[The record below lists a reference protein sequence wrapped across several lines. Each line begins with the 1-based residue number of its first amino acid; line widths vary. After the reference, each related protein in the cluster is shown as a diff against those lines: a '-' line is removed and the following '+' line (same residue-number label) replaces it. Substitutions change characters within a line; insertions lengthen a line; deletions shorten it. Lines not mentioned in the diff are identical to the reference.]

1 MTATKQPVTAPTQ
14 QPPAAPQQPIQIT
27 PEMLAANNYPKA
39 GFYLAAFGG
48 LLMFVEGLA
57 AIFFRSIFYAIDQD
71 IWAGLSWVLVGIIL
85 LFIGSI
91 VAGAAVTLLVKP
103 ELRKAAGASIIIF
116 SLIGLIFGGG
126 WIIGSAM
133 GVIGGL
139 MAIIWKPKSGDKPA
153 DKPAA

>member
-1 MTATKQPVTAPTQ
+1 MMTTEQPTTPPQ
-14 QPPAAPQQPIQIT
+14 QPPVAAQQPIKIT

-39 GFYLAAFGG
+39 GFYLAAIGG
-48 LLMFVEGLA
+48 MLMFFEGLA
-57 AIFFRSIFYAIDQD
+57 AIFFRSIFYAIDED

-91 VAGAAVTLLVKP
+91 VAGAAVTLLLKP
-103 ELRKAAGASIIIF
+103 EMRKAAGASIIIF

-126 WIIGSAM
+126 WIIGSAL

-139 MAIIWKPKSGDKPA
+139 MAIIWKQK
-153 DKPAA
+153 AA

>member
-1 MTATKQPVTAPTQ
+1 MTTEQPTTPPQ
-14 QPPAAPQQPIQIT
+14 QPPAAAQQPMKIT

-39 GFYLAAFGG
+39 GFYLATFGG
-48 LLMFVEGLA
+48 MLMFFEGLA
-57 AIFFRSIFYAIDQD
+57 AIFFRSIFFAIDED

-91 VAGAAVTLLVKP
+91 VAGAAVTLLLKP
-103 ELRKAAGASIIIF
+103 EMRKAAGASIIIF

-126 WIIGSAM
+126 WIIGSAL

-139 MAIIWKPKSGDKPA
+139 MAIIWKPQ
-153 DKPAA
+153 AA

>member
-1 MTATKQPVTAPTQ
+1 MMTTEQPTTPPQ
-14 QPPAAPQQPIQIT
+14 QPPVAAQQPIKIT

-48 LLMFVEGLA
+48 MLMFFEGLA
-57 AIFFRSIFYAIDQD
+57 AIFFRSIFYAIDED

-91 VAGAAVTLLVKP
+91 VAGAAVTLLLKP
-103 ELRKAAGASIIIF
+103 EMRKAAGASIIIF

-126 WIIGSAM
+126 WIIGSAL

-139 MAIIWKPKSGDKPA
+139 MAIIWKQK
-153 DKPAA
+153 AA